1 VEIRLGGIYALER
14 ITNELEKDYWS
25 IMEVL
30 TAYVRKNSS
39 VDSLLKKN
47 KIAIKAISINI
58 QTNESI
64 NKEYSKIKKPLDIP
78 AIITVIGKGINF
90 LNNGKFNSLNL
101 QMTCL

>member
-47 KIAIKAISINI
+47 KIAIKAISIDI

-64 NKEYSKIKKPLDIP
+64 HK
-78 AIITVIGKGINF
+78 
-90 LNNGKFNSLNL
+90 
-101 QMTCL
+101 